1 MPGSLRQRG
10 KSWEPKVYLGRD
22 AVSGRSA
29 GAGRRR
35 EGRRLIVEPIVL
47 RDEDP
52 PEDVVVVVRGGAME
66 SAYLRRTALDAYDEV
81 GLYTVSV
88 FLAPDDSV
96 EALCAR
102 EPYLLRYGKV
112 RLSTVGALRAAGF
125 AVIPRWPAR
134 TTTSYCPTSPLRP
147 SAGWRAA
154 SSLQSRI
161 RPAGRD
167 EPGAVEWTS

>member
-1 MPGSLRQRG
+1 M
-10 KSWEPKVYLGRD
+10 
-22 AVSGRSA
+22 
-29 GAGRRR
+29 
-35 EGRRLIVEPIVL
+35 EPIVL

-88 FLAPDDSV
+88 FLALDDSV

-125 AVIPRWPAR
+125 AVIPTLARPHYDVVLPDVTAPTLSRLEGCFEPPVPNPAR
-134 TTTSYCPTSPLRP
+134 RP
-147 SAGWRAA
+147 
-154 SSLQSRI
+154 
-161 RPAGRD
+161 
-167 EPGAVEWTS
+167 